1 MRWQVMLA
9 TGGHFDLDGSN
20 VSWARPDGSI
30 IDCGDWSN
38 RRTSEFL
45 IANAVGGFDT
55 ARLEML
61 RDRLSVRRRKPTLA
75 IEMGKVD
82 RFREGIRARLTQLG
96 ASEGADGGLVM
107 DPDGDGIQYSDQG
120 NLWFV
125 KVFGTSNVLALCAL
139 AVWVE
144 ALAAGAETKHEL
156 HVVQDGVSE
165 GGKVL
170 QSINALECIV
180 ALLGFDNAL
189 TSLGPQIKEV
199 PELAALQRR
208 ICTIPPLQRAG
219 TGAMRQ
225 VAF

>member
-1 MRWQVMLA
+1 MLA
-9 TGGHFDLDGSN
+9 IGGHFELDGSDL
-20 VSWARPDGSI
+20 SWIRPDGSVT
-30 IDCGDWSN
+30 DCSGWSN

-61 RDRLSVRRRKPTLA
+61 RDRLNVRRRKPTLA

-82 RFREGIRARLTQLG
+82 RYRESIRARLAQLG
-96 ASEGADGGLVM
+96 ASVGEDGGLVI
-107 DPDGDGIQYSDQG
+107 DPDGDGIQYNDQG

-125 KVFGTSNVLALCAL
+125 KVFGTSNVLALCTL

-144 ALAAGAETKHEL
+144 ALAAGADTKHEV
-156 HVVQDGVSE
+156 HVVQDGVAE
-165 GGKVL
+165 GGEVL
-170 QSINALECIV
+170 KSVNALECIV

-189 TSLGPQIKEV
+189 TSLGSQITEV

-208 ICTIPPLQRAG
+208 VCTIPPLQRAG
-219 TGAMRQ
+219 TGAMRR